1 MSLRL
6 IGDLII
12 HLDSFRNIDLYKRG
26 FYYYD
31 LSLSHTQ
38 YEITYTSSPY
48 SFFVKSPSLP
58 KHYNNSPGLIE
69 NNSFK
74 SKTFYVR
81 YCDDDVSIQELVVF
95 RFEMEFEYDQY
106 PPLIIKAKLMYCDSS
121 ELLSDSSKFIEE
133 TSSLIQIT
141 HFSQGLSQFVPIT
154 MDRMHAAV
162 LNSTI
167 HVIPL
172 DYRFRPVSLK
182 ANNRPEGYTEGIQ
195 LIELLAQFLFEN
207 ELEVSDEKKRIVFD
221 KFVKVMWNCVKK
233 LKGFIGFWG
242 KNIKGDEIPIV
253 WYKEGSDRKEL
264 AQAVLDQIQ
273 VFAGILYGVEQ
284 DVLELLQ
291 DKGEEICKQLMIGY
305 NHLMRERWG
314 ESIFRTITEVFDFTS
329 ACEEDLGKKH
339 KKIARKVRKSEYY
352 KTVDP
357 LPVSVTSIFPS
368 PKIHPIIFIDISSKV
383 PKDKILFKETWI
395 NYLPTNTDYHL
406 VVFVHGFQGNSL
418 DLRSIRNQVSLIRSN
433 TMLLCSCKNEGKTDG
448 DIFDM
453 GRRLAKEVLE
463 FLSDWES
470 SVVPVKISFI
480 GHSMGGLIIRAALPY
495 LQSLSDKFS
504 FLITLS
510 TPHLGYGYKSSTL
523 VDAGMWFIKKFK
535 KSLSMQQ
542 LTMSDNK
549 TLENTCIYSLS
560 KLEGIEWFK
569 HLSFVSSFQDEY
581 TPYESAR
588 VQVST
593 TANNDK
599 NGVIMKKLSENLLSR
614 VQADKIHRIDVDYK
628 IKKKN
633 LDTFIGRAAHIE
645 MLDSESMINM
655 ILHSCASFFEI

>member
-1 MSLRL
+1 
-6 IGDLII
+6 
-12 HLDSFRNIDLYKRG
+12 
-26 FYYYD
+26 
-31 LSLSHTQ
+31 
-38 YEITYTSSPY
+38 
-48 SFFVKSPSLP
+48 
-58 KHYNNSPGLIE
+58 
-69 NNSFK
+69 
-74 SKTFYVR
+74 
-81 YCDDDVSIQELVVF
+81 
-95 RFEMEFEYDQY
+95 
-106 PPLIIKAKLMYCDSS
+106 
-121 ELLSDSSKFIEE
+121 
-133 TSSLIQIT
+133 
-141 HFSQGLSQFVPIT
+141 
-154 MDRMHAAV
+154 
-162 LNSTI
+162 
-167 HVIPL
+167 
-172 DYRFRPVSLK
+172 
-182 ANNRPEGYTEGIQ
+182 
-195 LIELLAQFLFEN
+195 
-207 ELEVSDEKKRIVFD
+207 
-221 KFVKVMWNCVKK
+221 
-233 LKGFIGFWG
+233 
-242 KNIKGDEIPIV
+242 
-253 WYKEGSDRKEL
+253 
-264 AQAVLDQIQ
+264 LDQIQ
-273 VFAGILYGVEQ
+273 IFAGILYGVEQ

-291 DKGEEICKQLMIGY
+291 DRGGDICKQLMNGFS
-305 NHLMRERWG
+305 HLIRDRWG
-314 ESIFRTITEVFDFTS
+314 ESIFRTVTEVFDFTS

-339 KKIARKVRKSEYY
+339 KRIARKVRKSEYY

-368 PKIHPIIFIDISSKV
+368 PKIHPILFIDISSKV
-383 PKDKILFKETWI
+383 PQDKISFKETWI
-395 NYLPTNTDYHL
+395 NYLPANTDYHL
-406 VVFVHGFQGNSL
+406 IVFVHGFQGNSL
-418 DLRSIRNQVSLIRSN
+418 DLRSIRNQVALIRSN

-453 GRRLAKEVLE
+453 GRRLGKEVLE
-463 FLSDWES
+463 FLSDWQN
-470 SVVPVKISFI
+470 SVVPIKISFI

-542 LTMSDNK
+542 LTMSDDK
-549 TLENTCIYSLS
+549 TLESTCLYKLS

-569 HLSFVSSFQDEY
+569 DLSFVSSFQDEY

-599 NGVIMKKLSENLLSR
+599 NGVIMKRLSENLLSR

-645 MLDSESMINM
+645 MLDNESMINM